1 MKEHKIEINILE
13 RSFDE
18 LSPAEWELVEAARHA
33 VSTSY
38 APYSNFHVGAAVRLA
53 SGHIV
58 KGSNQENAAY
68 PSSLCAERTALF
80 HAGAQYPNDAPQQ
93 IAITAKDSAG
103 FTPYPVPPCGG
114 CRQVMLEVETR
125 YNQSLELLL
134 CSADTVYSIKSA
146 KDLMPLSFDKSFLK

>member
-18 LSPAEWELVEAARHA
+18 LSASERELVEAARQA
-33 VSTSY
+33 VNTSY

-53 SGHIV
+53 SGRIV

-80 HAGAQYPNDAPQQ
+80 HAGAEYPNDAPLQ
-93 IAITAKDSAG
+93 IAITAKDSTG
-103 FTPYPVPPCGG
+103 FTPYPITPCGG

-125 YNQSLELLL
+125 YNHPLALLL
-134 CSADTVYSIKSA
+134 CATDRVYSLSSA